1 MNLDELQQ
9 AWGKEGSDSEPLNLV
24 FEKLKKA
31 HQPLDRIRINM
42 KNELFY
48 QSFAILLMGF
58 WPIYFKFNQHFSIAY
73 YSIYALLLMVS
84 AYYFLR
90 FYRFFKESHLYTGNS
105 KDNLYELYYEIRLN
119 MEAYKSFSFLL
130 VPFAMIAALLI
141 VFNRRLL
148 KYPDK
153 QLMEAGDWIVIPVV
167 LVLMTVFIIWAT
179 NWWVEKYYGKH
190 AKQIRKLLDELKEPD

>member
-1 MNLDELQQ
+1 MNLDELQK
-9 AWGKEGSDSEPLNLV
+9 AWGKEGSDSEPLKLV
-24 FEKLKKA
+24 LEKLKKA
-31 HQPLDRIRINM
+31 HQPLDRIRSNM
-42 KNELFY
+42 RKELIY
-48 QSFAILLMGF
+48 QSIAILIMGF
-58 WPIYFKFNQHFSIAY
+58 WPIYFKFNQQFSIAY
-73 YSIYALLLMVS
+73 YSIYALLIIVS
-84 AYYFLR
+84 VYYFLR
-90 FYRFFKESHLYTGNS
+90 FYRFFKESHQYTGNS

-141 VFNRRLL
+141 VFSRRLV

-153 QLMEAGDWIVIPVV
+153 QLMDASDWIVIPVV

-190 AKQIRKLLDELKEPD
+190 AKQIRNLLDELKEPE

>member
-1 MNLDELQQ
+1 MNLDELQK

-24 FEKLKKA
+24 LEKLKKA
-31 HQPLDRIRINM
+31 HQPLDRIRSNM
-42 KNELFY
+42 RKELIY
-48 QSFAILLMGF
+48 QSIAILIMGF
-58 WPIYFKFNQHFSIAY
+58 WPIYFKFNQQFSIAY
-73 YSIYALLLMVS
+73 YSIYALLIMVS
-84 AYYFLR
+84 VYYFLR
-90 FYRFFKESHLYTGNS
+90 FYRFFKESHQYTGNS

-153 QLMEAGDWIVIPVV
+153 QLMEASDWIVIPVV

-190 AKQIRKLLDELKEPD
+190 AKQIRNLLDELKEPD

>member
-1 MNLDELQQ
+1 MNLDELQK

-24 FEKLKKA
+24 LEKLKKA
-31 HQPLDRIRINM
+31 HQPLDRIRSNM
-42 KNELFY
+42 RKELIY
-48 QSFAILLMGF
+48 QSIAILIMGF
-58 WPIYFKFNQHFSIAY
+58 WPIYFKFNQQFSIAY
-73 YSIYALLLMVS
+73 YSIYALLIMVS
-84 AYYFLR
+84 VYYFLR
-90 FYRFFKESHLYTGNS
+90 FYRFFKESHQYTGNS

-141 VFNRRLL
+141 VFSRRLL

-153 QLMEAGDWIVIPVV
+153 QLMEASDWIVIPVV
-167 LVLMTVFIIWAT
+167 MVLMTVFIIWAT

-190 AKQIRKLLDELKEPD
+190 AKQIRNLLDELKEPD

>member
-1 MNLDELQQ
+1 MNLDDLQKS
-9 AWGKEGSDSEPLNLV
+9 WEKEGLDSEPLNTLP
-24 FEKLKKA
+24 EKLKKA

-48 QSFAILLMGF
+48 QSLAIILMGF
-58 WPIYFKFNQHFSIAY
+58 WPIYFKFTQHFSIAY
-73 YSIYALLLMVS
+73 YSIYALLVLVS
-84 AYYFLR
+84 IYYFLR
-90 FYRFFKESHLYTGNS
+90 FYRFFKESHNYTGSS

-141 VFNRRLL
+141 VFQRRLL
-148 KYPDK
+148 KFPDRP
-153 QLMEAGDWIVIPVV
+153 LMDAGDWIVIPVV

-179 NWWVEKYYGKH
+179 NWWVERYYGKH
-190 AKQIRKLLDELKEPD
+190 AKQIRKLLDELKEPE